1 MTYDSFM
8 EGVANDLTNELVLVA
23 PVDKGFLKNSIRCV
37 VVGDSIEVFMA
48 DYALYLEYG
57 TYEYFDS
64 NQDVVLYDVKR
75 KKDMGRAERNALP
88 KGMEP
93 YPFIR
98 NTFYHKLNR
107 IVQQNAA
114 THLGTEMELTF
125 V

>member
-1 MTYDSFM
+1 MTYESFM
-8 EGVANDLTNELVLVA
+8 KGVANDLENALVLVA
-23 PVDKGFLKNSIRCV
+23 PVDTSLLKQSIKCK
-37 VVGDSIEVFMA
+37 VVGDTIEVYMI

-75 KKDMGRAERNALP
+75 KKDMPRKERKSMP

-98 NTFYHKLNR
+98 NTFYHKLKD
-107 IVQQNAA
+107 IVAQNAA
-114 THLGTEMELTF
+114 THLGTEMELSF
-125 V
+125 A